1 MARTFLLIFPIL
13 LLVTQCSADEDVV
26 ISISPKANPVQ
37 KPIGDQISLVC
48 SVKGTS
54 DEKPGMIWKKHDGL
68 DRTGNVEIK
77 KLDDYT
83 LVLIIRNSSVDDSG
97 VYYCH
102 AQVGSKVYMNKMDVI
117 VFEDIV
123 FRDKQLHFGQVL
135 ATASVNISCEVSA
148 KKDSVITYWTRHG
161 KQVLDGGKYKFYNK
175 GSILE
180 IQNYQPEQDAGQ
192 YTCEVVHVSSG
203 SSNTKTVT
211 LGTAGE
217 KNYVACHQMCN
228 SFCSDINTRMF
239 LNTASN

>member
-1 MARTFLLIFPIL
+1 MAKILALLC
-13 LLVTQCSADEDVV
+13 LVLVSVGTIALAEENIT
-26 ISISPKANPVQ
+26 ISISPNANPVQ
-37 KPIGDQISLVC
+37 KPIGHQISLVC
-48 SVKGTS
+48 SVKG
-54 DEKPGMIWKKHDGL
+54 DFQEKPGMIWKKHGGL

-77 KLDDYT
+77 KLDDRT
-83 LVLIIRNSSVDDSG
+83 LGLIIRNSSVDDSG
-97 VYYCH
+97 VYYCN

-148 KKDSVITYWTRHG
+148 KKGSVITYWTRHG
-161 KQVLDGGKYKFYNK
+161 KQILEGGKHKFYNG

-192 YTCEVVHVSSG
+192 YTCEVFHVSSG

-217 KNYVACHQMCN
+217 KNYVACQQMCN
-228 SFCSDINTRMF
+228 SFCTDVHTKIFTN
-239 LNTASN
+239 N

>member
-1 MARTFLLIFPIL
+1 MARSFALIFLLFS
-13 LLVTQCSADEDVV
+13 VAVAADDEIT

-37 KPIGDQISLVC
+37 KPIGHQISLVC
-48 SVKGTS
+48 SVKGAG
-54 DEKPGMIWKKHDGL
+54 DEKPGMIWKKHGGL
-68 DRTGNVEIK
+68 DRTGNVEVK
-77 KLDDYT
+77 KLDENN
-83 LVLIIRNSSVDDSG
+83 LGLIIRNSSVEDSG

-102 AQVGSKVYMNKMDVI
+102 AQVGSKKYMNKMDVI

-123 FRDKQLHFGQVL
+123 FSDKQLHLGQVL

-161 KQVLDGGKYKFYNK
+161 KQVLEGGKHKFYK
-175 GSILE
+175 GGAILE

-192 YTCEVVHVSSG
+192 YTCEVFHVSSG

-211 LGTAGE
+211 LGTTVE

-228 SFCSDINTRMF
+228 SFCTDVQNKFFT
-239 LNTASN
+239 SN

>member
-1 MARTFLLIFPIL
+1 MTKLCL
-13 LLVTQCSADEDVV
+13 LLLPLVFLVSYSFAEEEIT
-26 ISISPKANPVQ
+26 ISISPNANPVQ
-37 KPIGDQISLVC
+37 KPIGHQISLVC
-48 SVKGTS
+48 SIKKTDSNG
-54 DEKPGMIWKKHDGL
+54 EKPGMIWKKHGGL
-68 DRTGNVEIK
+68 DRTGNVEVK

-83 LVLIIRNSSVDDSG
+83 LGLIIRNSSVEDSG
-97 VYYCH
+97 VYYCQ

-161 KQVLDGGKYKFYNK
+161 KQILEGGKHKFYSR

-192 YTCEVVHVSSG
+192 YTCEVFHVSSG

-211 LGTAGE
+211 LGTTGE
-217 KNYVACHQMCN
+217 KNYVACQQMCN
-228 SFCSDINTRMF
+228 SFCTDVHNKVFT
-239 LNTASN
+239 NN